1 MKIAVTYVFDVI
13 DAADGP
19 KSPGIPAGIQAE
31 LPIVMTS
38 DFRFAFPTDYDAGNA
53 DSFVSRLA
61 ATIAQWHALNQ
72 PAPGMALKFDLTVFA
87 NLSQAK
93 LPILRV
99 HRMALPVHGV
109 DQDWWNG

>member
-1 MKIAVTYVFDVI
+1 MKIAVSYVFDVI
-13 DAADGP
+13 EAADGP
-19 KSPGIPAGIQAE
+19 KSAGIPAGLPAE

-38 DFRFAFPTDYDAGNA
+38 DFRFAFPTDYDAENA

-61 ATIAQWHALNQ
+61 AAIARWHALNQ
-72 PAPGMALKFDLTVFA
+72 PAPGIALMFDLTVFA

-93 LPILRV
+93 LPLFRL
-99 HRMALPVHGV
+99 HHLALPVEGV